1 MSGRGE
7 SLVEVVVA
15 LLILAVGAL
24 AVAAGIGH
32 AQRARGIAQSTG
44 IALAAAEGW
53 LEAWRAAPAAG
64 SASGVE
70 VVSWG
75 SWNAALEWETAS
87 VGPCVESARVTVTTA
102 GASPVRLSS
111 RRQIPG
117 AGSCGA

>member
-1 MSGRGE
+1 MRGRGE

-15 LLILAVGAL
+15 LLLLAVGAL

-53 LEAWRAAPAAG
+53 LEAWRASPAA
-64 SASGVE
+64 AT
-70 VVSWG
+70 VSWG
-75 SWNAALEWETAS
+75 SWNAALEWETAP

-102 GASPVRLSS
+102 GVPLVRLSS

-117 AGSCGA
+117 AGSCDA